1 MLQRLACR
9 GGGTLVSAVRGS
21 ARGSTAGSSARNGST
36 RNGPAKNGGGARN
49 GASSRSVTSGRT
61 SAPRPRKRRRARRL
75 LRYGVAAA
83 AVLVLLLVAYL
94 VDSAVYYG
102 KVHAGVSVAG
112 LSLGGLTRDEAAS
125 ALERVVE
132 KAQDQPITLVSGEKK
147 WEVTPSDLKTRINVE
162 EGVSDAME
170 MSRKSNLFV
179 DLYRRVALYV
189 RDADLPLEG
198 TVDSTVMDK
207 LLTEVAGE
215 LDLPPIDAGLVI
227 DGKTVKAMSGQK
239 GLVVDQAA
247 LREQLKT
254 VVFTLHSV
262 ELEIPMMVMEPAVL
276 ADDYDRAVEQAKV
289 MISKPVALRESG
301 KLWNLT
307 TEQIAAYMD
316 FTVENRAGV
325 ATLVPF
331 LSADKMSSFMDE
343 IARAVYRSPKNAT
356 FKGDGKKAWVVEAVS
371 GKKLHPEN
379 TAAALTAAAL
389 KTSDRTARA
398 AVESIEPDLT
408 TEEAKAMGIS
418 KALGSFTTKWEGTPD
433 RQTNVK
439 ITTKYVNNVL
449 LAPGE
454 IFDFD
459 KQVGPR
465 TEKRGYKMAPG
476 IVGPGRLED
485 VFGGGICQ
493 VSTTLFNAAFF
504 AGLEIL
510 ERKNHSIFID
520 HYPLGRDATVSAN
533 GPNLRFRNDT
543 KHHILV
549 RGTSDG
555 ITTKFVIYGTDEGR
569 KVDFTTSEAYDIVDR
584 VDETTKNTLLGSG
597 TSLVVSNGQ
606 RGMVIEVVRTVTGQ
620 DGKVIHKDTFISQWN
635 MLPRKIEVGT
645 VVTTTTTTKPP
656 ATTTTTK
663 PPPTTTKPPSTT
675 ESTGGT

>member
-1 MLQRLACR
+1 M
-9 GGGTLVSAVRGS
+9 SAVRGS
-21 ARGSTAGSSARNGST
+21 SRGSAAGSSSTRNGSTRNGST
-36 RNGPAKNGGGARN
+36 RNGPAKNGGRARN
-49 GASSRSVTSGRT
+49 GASSRNVNSVRAT
-61 SAPRPRKRRRARRL
+61 APRPRKRSRTRRL
-75 LRYGVAAA
+75 LRYVIAAA

-125 ALERVVE
+125 ALDRVVE
-132 KAQDQPITLVSGEKK
+132 DAQDRPITLLSGEKK

-170 MSRKSNLFV
+170 ISRKSNLFV

-189 RDADLPLEG
+189 RDTDLPLEG
-198 TVDSTVMDK
+198 TVDSTLMDE
-207 LLTEVAGE
+207 LLTEVAGD

-254 VVFTLHSV
+254 VLFTLQAT
-262 ELEIPMMVMEPAVL
+262 ELEIPMTVMEPAVV
-276 ADDYDRAVEQAKV
+276 ADDYDQAIEQATI

-343 IARAVYRSPKNAT
+343 IAREVYRTPKSAT
-356 FKGDGKKAWVVEAVS
+356 FKGDGTKAWVVEAVP
-371 GKKLHPEN
+371 GKELDPES
-379 TAAALTAAAL
+379 TAVALTAAAL

-398 AVESIEPDLT
+398 AVESIDPDLT
-408 TEEAKAMGIS
+408 TDEAKAMGIT
-418 KALGSFTTKWEGTPD
+418 KVLGSFTTKWEGTPD

-449 LAPGE
+449 LAPGD

-520 HYPLGRDATVSAN
+520 HYPSGRDATVSAD

-569 KVDFTTSEAYDIVDR
+569 KVDFTTSEPYNIVDR
-584 VDETTKNTLLGSG
+584 VDETTENTLLGSG

-606 RGMVIEVVRTVTGQ
+606 RGMAIKVVRTVTGQ

-645 VVTTTTTTKPP
+645 VTTTTTTTKPP
-656 ATTTTTK
+656 ATTTTTTK
-663 PPPTTTKPPSTT
+663 PPPTSTTT
-675 ESTGGT
+675 ESTDGT